1 MIRISTGFLAIM
13 LLLPLVAASNPLPD
27 GVIGLYGDPAA
38 GTRCVS
44 ETTGGELYFYVV
56 HDQTAPFLDAMY
68 LHFSA
73 PKPACLQAVHLA
85 DQLGPGALVIS
96 GDSQTGVE
104 IMLFGCVPSPG
115 AGHVM
120 TIVYSVAGE
129 TPTDCWYLPQPD
141 GLGRLEA
148 VGCDLTPYD
157 IARSG
162 ALVNPSRPGLC
173 VVGTEETTW
182 GKVKALYTN

>member
-1 MIRISTGFLAIM
+1 MIRTSTGFLAIM
-13 LLLPLVAASNPLPD
+13 LLMPLGAASNPLPL

-44 ETTGGELYFYVV
+44 ETPAGELYFYVV
-56 HDQTAPFLDAMY
+56 HDRTAPFLDATY

-73 PKPACLQAVHLA
+73 PKPTCLQAVHLA
-85 DQLGPGALVIS
+85 DQQGPGALFIS

-104 IMLFGCVPSPG
+104 IMLIGCVPSPG

-120 TIVYSVAGE
+120 TIVYSVTGE
-129 TPTDCWYLPQPD
+129 TPTDCWYPPQPD
-141 GLGRLEA
+141 GFGRLEA
-148 VGCDLTPYD
+148 VGCDLAPYD
-157 IARSG
+157 IAVSG
-162 ALVNPSRPGLC
+162 ALVNPSRPCLC

-182 GKVKALYTN
+182 GKVKALYSD